1 MMKDML
7 KSERLLL
14 RTMTEADAPRLFE
27 IWSSPDVTK
36 FMNIDPFTDVKQAA
50 DMIAFLNGLS
60 LENKAV
66 RYAVIEKQSDAII
79 GSCGFNEL
87 DYGQRRAEIGYDLD
101 PAYWGKGYAPEAIGC
116 LLAYAFGELGM
127 NLIEAK
133 VEPENVNSVK
143 VLRKL
148 RFTFAG
154 ALSSGEDAGSG
165 PSSPPLNLYTRS
177 RED

>member
-1 MMKDML
+1 MKDKL

-14 RTMTEADAPRLFE
+14 RTITEADAPRLFE

-36 FMNIDPFTDVKQAA
+36 FMNIDPFTEIKQAA
-50 DMIAFLNGLS
+50 DMIDFLNGLAR
-60 LENKAV
+60 ENKAV
-66 RYAVIEKQSDAII
+66 RYAIIDRKSGTII

-101 PAYWGKGYAPEAIGC
+101 PAFWGKQYAPEAIGC
-116 LLAYAFGELGM
+116 MLAYAFDELGM
-127 NLIEAK
+127 SRIDAK
-133 VEPENVNSVK
+133 VEPENVNSIK

-154 ALSSGEDAGSG
+154 TLRCEEGADSG
-165 PSSPPLNLYTRS
+165 PSAPLLNLYTRS

>member
-1 MMKDML
+1 MMKDKL
-7 KSERLLL
+7 ETERLLL
-14 RTMTEADAPRLFE
+14 RTMTEEDAPRLFE
-27 IWSSPDVTK
+27 VWSSPDVTK
-36 FMNIDPFTDVKQAA
+36 FMNIEPFTEIKQAA
-50 DMIAFLNGLS
+50 DMIAFLNGLA

-66 RYAVIEKQSDAII
+66 RYAVIEKESGAII

-87 DYGQRRAEIGYDLD
+87 DFGQRRVEIGYDLD

-127 NLIEAK
+127 SLIKAK
-133 VEPENVNSVK
+133 VEPENVNSIK

-154 ALSSGEDAGSG
+154 TLSSGEDADSG
-165 PSSPPLNLYTRS
+165 PSSPPLNLYTKS

>member
-1 MMKDML
+1 MKDNL
-7 KSERLLL
+7 ESGRLLL
-14 RTMTEADAPRLFE
+14 RTLTEADAPRLFE

-36 FMNIDPFTDVKQAA
+36 FMNIDPFTEAKQAA
-50 DMIAFLNGLS
+50 DMIAFLNGLA

-66 RYAVIEKQSDAII
+66 RYAVIEKESNAII

-87 DYGQRRAEIGYDLD
+87 DYGQRKAEIGYDLD
-101 PAYWGKGYAPEAIGC
+101 SAFWGKGYAPEAIGC

-133 VEPENVNSVK
+133 VEPENVNSIK
-143 VLRKL
+143 VLQKL

-154 ALSSGEDAGSG
+154 TLSSEEDADSG

>member
-1 MMKDML
+1 MMKEKL

-36 FMNIDPFTDVKQAA
+36 FMNIDPFTEIKQAA
-50 DMIAFLNGLS
+50 DMIAFLNGLAR
-60 LENKAV
+60 ENRAV
-66 RYAVIEKQSDAII
+66 RYAITDRQSGAIM

-101 PAYWGKGYAPEAIGC
+101 PAFWGKQYAPEAIGC
-116 LLAYAFGELGM
+116 LLAYAFDEIGM
-127 NLIEAK
+127 NRVDAK
-133 VEPENVNSVK
+133 VVPENVNSIK
-143 VLRKL
+143 VLSKL

-154 ALSSGEDAGSG
+154 TLRSEEDSD
-165 PSSPPLNLYTRS
+165 SSPSAPLLNLYTRS

>member
-1 MMKDML
+1 MKDKL
-7 KSERLLL
+7 ETERLLL
-14 RTMTEADAPRLFE
+14 RTMTEEDALRLFE
-27 IWSSPDVTK
+27 VWSSPDVTK
-36 FMNIDPFTDVKQAA
+36 FMNIEPFTEIKQAA
-50 DMIAFLNGLS
+50 DMIAFLNGLA

-66 RYAVIEKQSDAII
+66 RYAVIEKESGAII

-87 DYGQRRAEIGYDLD
+87 DFGQRRVEIGYDLD

-127 NLIEAK
+127 SLIKAK
-133 VEPENVNSVK
+133 VEPENVNSIK

-154 ALSSGEDAGSG
+154 TLSSGEDADSG
-165 PSSPPLNLYTRS
+165 PSSPPLNLYTKS